1 MTSPSKLVI
10 VMKKVS
16 MRSNEKKIKTFVR
29 KFAEF
34 EDQEVEFQKFNTTAR
49 LWFKVKNLISI
60 IKDRDEE
67 FIRSLADKLDGKK
80 FGDKII
86 NVVVDE
92 NSTHFNG
99 NGNKEKKKNKNK
111 NVKKKVEKHVDE
123 TKKGMDQTLDKEC
136 IQSPEVKNEVSH
148 ENTTNENK

>member
-16 MRSNEKKIKTFVR
+16 MRSNEKKIKTFAR

-92 NSTHFNG
+92 NSTHFKG
-99 NGNKEKKKNKNK
+99 NGNKEKKKNK